1 MSEEGRKAQLQFGVD
16 SSGVKPGLDDI
27 KRDVRDMAGD
37 VKRSGQQAAEGIA
50 GIGAGGQEAAR
61 KVDTAASSL
70 INSIQRATAAA
81 QAGERGTASYFE
93 ALAKQRNVSTEAI
106 KGYLDELR
114 KVEQA
119 QAQAQ
124 ANAGVSARQTAA
136 AMRGVPAQLT
146 DIVVSL
152 QAGQAPMTVLL
163 QQGGQ
168 LKDMFGGAGNAA
180 KALSTYVAG
189 LVTPLT
195 LAAGAVAVLAYEM
208 YRTEQSARSSNAIS
222 TQLQATGRDA
232 ELTREQIKLL
242 TRELTFL
249 PDVSRSAASAI
260 VLEFV
265 KTREVG
271 GDLFK
276 GLAMSVADFAAAT
289 GTTAPAAAKTLAEA
303 FNDPAKGAKQL
314 DEALNILTAS
324 QVLALEKMIALGDKA
339 GAQQLLFE
347 ALKASTQGLA
357 DDSLTPLQR
366 AVNLLGDEWTRT
378 MEKVEKTGSIENANT
393 ALAGMITITAE
404 LVGWLGRLRLPPW
417 LEQSFKGGL
426 NGLVFG
432 SLMERGK
439 APVAFTGGA
448 SGSWGDDSGDSG
460 PGKAAE
466 PRVTELDGKVKDM
479 LKSTEGYKSVAASME
494 EVRAKGQA
502 VRETLQQ
509 LAEAGKGGSTE
520 AKALAD
526 RLKGIDEWLTK
537 RGNQGAA
544 AANRMSKVD
553 AAFDIT
559 RMQGPYKWAEAA
571 LGIEERKLQVQRQAG
586 LVSEADYWQTKRGF
600 IEAGLKLQVTALEKE
615 NEILAAQKLT
625 GADRIAN
632 ERKIEQNGEKIKEL
646 RLKASGELA
655 VSELEEAAA
664 LRAKAAAMALVRTAA
679 QDYYDTTQRG
689 YARDIATAW
698 MGSRERERSQGLSQ
712 IEERYAQQRQ
722 TIVNQLADA
731 EIRAGGQ
738 VTDEVRRQFDEK
750 LRINEQY
757 LALSLQSY
765 GEYFDRLRADE
776 ADWTKGAQ
784 KAVADY
790 MEGARNAA
798 QQTESVVG
806 KTLTT
811 LEDGLTSAAMTGK
824 LSFSDMTRSI
834 VADMIR
840 MQIRASMGGTNGF
853 LGSVLNAAFSFFG
866 GGNPAYSLASS
877 AGSSGL
883 GLSAS
888 GSGLGLAPG
897 AGGLG
902 LKLSS
907 GGYTGDGGKYDPAG
921 IVHRG
926 EYVINAESTRR
937 VGLDYLN
944 RLNGYANGGLVGGG
958 GGAGPLAGVA
968 RVEIINNLAPNAQV
982 QSADVVQGPS
992 GEGVL
997 RLVIA
1002 EATKAAVATVAD
1014 QIANGYGP
1022 AHQSLQARSRLG
1034 M

>member
-265 KTREVG
+265 KTREIG

-324 QVLALEKMIALGDKA
+324 QVLALEKMIALGDKS

-357 DDSLTPLQR
+357 DDALTPLQR
-366 AVNLLGDEWTRT
+366 AVNGLGDEWTKAMNRVD
-378 MEKVEKTGSIENANT
+378 ETGSLKNANA
-393 ALAGMITITAE
+393 ALASMISTTTD
-404 LVGWLGRLRLPPW
+404 LVSWLSRLRLPPW

-426 NGLVFG
+426 NGLVLG
-432 SLMERGK
+432 SLLGRGSAGK
-439 APVAFTGGA
+439 NTGGATGSWGDETGGA
-448 SGSWGDDSGDSG
+448 SGSWG
-460 PGKAAE
+460 PK
-466 PRVTELDGKVKDM
+466 PRVTDLDGTVKD
-479 LKSTEGYKSVAASME
+479 LLETTKGYKSVASSME
-494 EVRAKGQA
+494 ELRDKGDKVRT
-502 VRETLQQ
+502 TLQQ
-509 LAEAGKGGSTE
+509 LREAGKGGSAE
-520 AKALAD
+520 AKELAA
-526 RLKGIDEWLTK
+526 RLDGINERLTK
-537 RGNQGAA
+537 LGSKGAA
-544 AANRMSKVD
+544 AANRMSKAD
-553 AAFDIT
+553 AAYDVT

-664 LRAKAAAMALVRTAA
+664 LRAKAAAMVLVRTAA

-784 KAVADY
+784 KALADY
-790 MEGARNAA
+790 MDGARNAA
-798 QQTESVVG
+798 QQTEGVVSKAFSG
-806 KTLTT
+806 M
-811 LEDGLTSAAMTGK
+811 EDALVSFATTGK
-824 LSFSDMTRSI
+824 LNFSSLANSI
-834 VADMIR
+834 IADIIR
-840 MQIRASMGGTNGF
+840 MQVRAAMGGSNGILGSLLNAGMSF
-853 LGSVLNAAFSFFG
+853 LGG
-866 GGNPAYSLASS
+866 GTPVG
-877 AGSSGL
+877 
-883 GLSAS
+883 
-888 GSGLGLAPG
+888 G
-897 AGGLG
+897 AGNAGFGDYSAAGLRNAFQFAT
-902 LKLSS
+902 
-907 GGYTGDGGKYDPAG
+907 GGYTGHGAKFEPAG

-958 GGAGPLAGVA
+958 GSAAPLAGVV
-968 RVEIINNLAPNAQV
+968 RVEIINNGAPAQV
-982 QSADVVQGPS
+982 QSAEVTQGPG